1 MLMTNHVNYVFIHQE
16 LVIPRCSSGS
26 PHRAVQASVGAD
38 AGTHILHTT
47 PPLQCG
53 SAPPR
58 PAPPPPAPRVGW
70 VQVQLALSA
79 LVTFTRHQRASAQY
93 SWLWWLVVVV
103 AGPACLL
110 PSRSADRKSAWS
122 RSWQSSLDSQ
132 ISTPAA
138 SRTAAATTTT
148 T

>member
-47 PPLQCG
+47 PPMQCG

-58 PAPPPPAPRVGW
+58 PASPRPEGGLGPGPACIVCTGHFHPPPAG
-70 VQVQLALSA
+70 
-79 LVTFTRHQRASAQY
+79 QRS
-93 SWLWWLVVVV
+93 
-103 AGPACLL
+103 
-110 PSRSADRKSAWS
+110 
-122 RSWQSSLDSQ
+122 
-132 ISTPAA
+132 I
-138 SRTAAATTTT
+138 
-148 T
+148 